1 MIRDRRILPVLA
13 AIARLA
19 WVAARSL
26 TTIVGR
32 GMHSREG
39 VVLILAALV
48 VLSAWTAAVPALSK
62 LLSGVAVLL
71 LAGVGLWLIA
81 SVPLRRR

>member
-1 MIRDRRILPVLA
+1 
-13 AIARLA
+13 
-19 WVAARSL
+19 
-26 TTIVGR
+26 
-32 GMHSREG
+32 MHSREG